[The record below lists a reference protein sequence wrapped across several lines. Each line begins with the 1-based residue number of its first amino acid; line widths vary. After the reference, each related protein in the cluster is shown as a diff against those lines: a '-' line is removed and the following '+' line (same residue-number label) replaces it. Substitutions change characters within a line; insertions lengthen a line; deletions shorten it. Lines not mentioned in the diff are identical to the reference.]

1 MKHPQQ
7 MRSSLR
13 DRHRLPTLTRIRNPA
28 ERHLQH
34 RWQLLLTLHR
44 QHQPL
49 CRLLRAPLPCLRTLY
64 PVDPLANLIAP
75 CLAQPLKPLRQSLLT
90 LQQLRQLRRHHRLTL
105 LKVRSDHKIHHRPN
119 PGPRSLLHLLI
130 HQNEMPAVIAIG
142 KQRSPKD
149 LPTHLHLHAQPQH
162 RLPRR
167 GNIERHPRHHPAEP
181 ALQRLQH
188 RPKVFRS
195 TYRHAIPS
203 GKIYTGSIATTPN
216 PNIFLSAGEA
226 SGDHYGAQI
235 LSELRTRMPHL
246 TAFGL
251 GGLEM
256 EAAGLD
262 RIVRAEDVAHMG
274 ITEVIRHMP
283 SIYGEFRRLVSSIK
297 KRRPDIAVLIDFPDV
312 NFRLAREL
320 KKLNIPV
327 IWFVSPQLWA
337 WKRRRL
343 RWVQQRV
350 DRMMVIFPF
359 EAPFYRA
366 RNVNAEFVGHPLAEL
381 PLPTISREAYATQH
395 SLTPDKQWIALLP
408 GSRAKE
414 VKLNLTTMLEA
425 ASLLGSDYEYIVP
438 IASTLKGE
446 WVEQLIRE
454 PHNPSAPT
462 QPNIH
467 LVPDAREA
475 LHHARASIVASGT
488 ATVQAAV
495 IGNPFVVVYKVS
507 PLTFR
512 LAKRLVHYPP
522 EIWPPN
528 DLDADGNLPIGMVNL
543 IAGHRIVPELLQ
555 QNFTA
560 ANLAAALRPLLAD
573 TPERTQMIADLAQ
586 VRRTLRPAAASTSI
600 QRVCDAVES
609 LLPNTLPA
617 SGPNPASCV

>member
-1 MKHPQQ
+1 
-7 MRSSLR
+7 
-13 DRHRLPTLTRIRNPA
+13 
-28 ERHLQH
+28 
-34 RWQLLLTLHR
+34 
-44 QHQPL
+44 
-49 CRLLRAPLPCLRTLY
+49 
-64 PVDPLANLIAP
+64 
-75 CLAQPLKPLRQSLLT
+75 
-90 LQQLRQLRRHHRLTL
+90 
-105 LKVRSDHKIHHRPN
+105 
-119 PGPRSLLHLLI
+119 
-130 HQNEMPAVIAIG
+130 
-142 KQRSPKD
+142 
-149 LPTHLHLHAQPQH
+149 
-162 RLPRR
+162 
-167 GNIERHPRHHPAEP
+167 
-181 ALQRLQH
+181 
-188 RPKVFRS
+188 
-195 TYRHAIPS
+195 
-203 GKIYTGSIATTPN
+203 
-216 PNIFLSAGEA
+216 
-226 SGDHYGAQI
+226 
-235 LSELRTRMPHL
+235 
-246 TAFGL
+246 
-251 GGLEM
+251 
-256 EAAGLD
+256 
-262 RIVRAEDVAHMG
+262 
-274 ITEVIRHMP
+274 
-283 SIYGEFRRLVSSIK
+283 
-297 KRRPDIAVLIDFPDV
+297 
-312 NFRLAREL
+312 
-320 KKLNIPV
+320 
-327 IWFVSPQLWA
+327 
-337 WKRRRL
+337 
-343 RWVQQRV
+343 
-350 DRMMVIFPF
+350 
-359 EAPFYRA
+359 
-366 RNVNAEFVGHPLAEL
+366 
-381 PLPTISREAYATQH
+381 
-395 SLTPDKQWIALLP
+395 
-408 GSRAKE
+408 
-414 VKLNLTTMLEA
+414 MLEA

-555 QNFTA
+555 QKFTA